1 MSVFT
6 QKFTEYAE
14 KYLKNVDVDIDAVA
28 PSFESLCRELI
39 SANERM
45 NLTAIRNEDG
55 IILRHFIDSMTILPY
70 LGGAKDLIDIGC
82 GGGFPTLP
90 VAICR
95 PDVSITALDST
106 AKKLVF
112 VDDLAKKLSLSVK
125 TLATRAE
132 EYGQG
137 DRRERYSLAM
147 SRAVARLN
155 ILCELCLPTVCV
167 GGRFVAMKGADGMAE
182 LEEAPGAIKKLGGR
196 LVSADRLT
204 LGDAGERVI
213 IVIEKTEPTPRAYPR
228 KYAKIKTSPL

>member
-14 KYLKNVDVDIDAVA
+14 KYLKDVDVDIAAVA
-28 PSFESLCRELI
+28 PNFEILCRELI
-39 SANERM
+39 DANERM
-45 NLTAIRNEDG
+45 NLTAIRDEDG

-70 LGGAKDLIDIGC
+70 IGDAKDLIDIGC

-95 PDVSITALDST
+95 PDTSITALDST

-112 VDDLAKKLSLSVK
+112 VDDMAKKLSLSVK
-125 TLATRAE
+125 TLAIRAE

-137 DRRERYSLAM
+137 DGRERHTLAM

-167 GGRFVAMKGADGMAE
+167 GGKFVAMKGADGMAE
-182 LEEAPGAIKKLGGR
+182 LEEAADAIKKLGGR
-196 LVSADRLT
+196 LVCADRLA

-213 IVIEKTEPTPRAYPR
+213 IVIEKTEPTPRVYPR